1 MISLL
6 QSRAHSALGALLVS
20 RDDVN
25 ADTATADEPRP
36 VCESSNGYNG
46 LMGVRIS
53 AIFVILAAGSFGAL
67 FPIFSQR
74 SARRA
79 RSRSASSRRR
89 FSFRMP
95 PTAFFIAKYF
105 GSGVIVAT
113 SLIHLL
119 QPANEALTDP
129 CLSAAWEDYPYA
141 FGIALVSLFTTFLV
155 EIVSRR
161 YLAKRGIFH
170 SHGPSG
176 LTDDATST
184 ADDLEAATAAAIK
197 APNSHLPKPESNT
210 TIAGSVHAH
219 SYSINR
225 NNSELAEPTDGK
237 KSNENSMATKGSVSG
252 QGNLSEISLS
262 DDSSS
267 CDNHKLEPLAM
278 QLGSIFLL
286 EFGVIFHSVF
296 VGLALAVSEDVKTLY
311 IVLVFHQMFEGFGL
325 GTRIA
330 AAPWPSHK
338 RWVPWALGIA
348 FGITTPIAIAI
359 GLGVR
364 ETYPPGSAR
373 AIITNGVFD
382 AISAG
387 ILLYAGLVELMGNEF
402 LHSDEFREAST
413 GRIIAAYII
422 MCCGA
427 GFMALL
433 GRWA

>member
-1 MISLL
+1 MTSLL
-6 QSRAHSALGALLVS
+6 QSRAHSALTALLVS
-20 RDDVN
+20 RDN
-25 ADTATADEPRP
+25 EADEPRP
-36 VCESSNGYNG
+36 VCDTTNGYNG

-67 FPIFSQR
+67 FPIFSAH
-74 SARRA
+74 SARHA
-79 RSRSASSRRR
+79 RTRSPSSQRR

-95 PTAFFIAKYF
+95 PTAFFVAKYF

-119 QPANEALTDP
+119 QPANEALTNP

-141 FGIALVSLFTTFLV
+141 FGIALVSLFTTFFV

-176 LTDDATST
+176 LTNDATSSS
-184 ADDLEAATAAAIK
+184 DDLEAATAAAAK
-197 APNSHLPKPESNT
+197 ATKPHIHKPESDA
-210 TIAGSVHAH
+210 TIVGSGHTH

-225 NNSELAEPTDGK
+225 NNSELAELADGK
-237 KSNENSMATKGSVSG
+237 KPNDNVMAPKASADE
-252 QGNLSEISLS
+252 QANLSKFSLS
-262 DDSSS
+262 DDTSSS
-267 CDNHKLEPLAM
+267 DNDYDLEPLAM

-296 VGLALAVSEDVKTLY
+296 VGLALAVSENVNTLY
-311 IVLVFHQMFEGFGL
+311 IVLVFHQMFEGLGL

-330 AAPWPSHK
+330 AAPWPAHK
-338 RWVPWALGIA
+338 RWMPWALGIA
-348 FGITTPIAIAI
+348 FGITAPIAIAI

-373 AIITNGVFD
+373 AIITNGIFD

-402 LHSDEFREAST
+402 LHSDEFRDAST

-433 GRWA
+433 GRWV

>member
-1 MISLL
+1 MTSLL
-6 QSRAHSALGALLVS
+6 QSRAHSALAALLVS
-20 RDDVN
+20 RDDE
-25 ADTATADEPRP
+25 AAEELRP
-36 VCESSNGYNG
+36 VCESTNGYNG

-67 FPIFSQR
+67 FPIFSAR

-79 RSRSASSRRR
+79 RTRPSQRR

-95 PTAFFIAKYF
+95 PTAFFVAKYF

-119 QPANEALTDP
+119 QPANEALTNP

-141 FGIALVSLFTTFLV
+141 FGIALVSLFTTFFV

-176 LTDDATST
+176 LTDDTTSRD
-184 ADDLEAATAAAIK
+184 DDLEAATAAAAKTTNPHI
-197 APNSHLPKPESNT
+197 HKPQSDT
-210 TIAGSVHAH
+210 TIVASVHAH

-225 NNSELAEPTDGK
+225 NNSELAELADGK
-237 KSNENSMATKGSVSG
+237 RTNDNVTKTSDAE
-252 QGNLSEISLS
+252 QANLSEFSLS
-262 DDSSS
+262 DDSSTS
-267 CDNHKLEPLAM
+267 DNDSHLEPLAM

-311 IVLVFHQMFEGFGL
+311 IVLVFHQMFEGLGL

-330 AAPWPSHK
+330 AAPWPAHK
-338 RWVPWALGIA
+338 RWIPWALGIA
-348 FGITTPIAIAI
+348 FGVTAPIAIAI

-364 ETYPPGSAR
+364 ESYPPGSAR
-373 AIITNGVFD
+373 AIITNGIFD

-402 LHSDEFREAST
+402 LHSDEFRDAST
-413 GRIIAAYII
+413 GRIIAAYIV

-433 GRWA
+433 GRWV